1 MKFIEKLDLELKE
14 GKIIPLV
21 HELFLQMYESYSN
34 SIAKEGMDMAEH
46 EPLFFTYL
54 DLIKEQLQNPY
65 RFESYH
71 KKEEPYA
78 TFAID
83 LFYHL
88 VDRKKSKLFHGENLK
103 KIEEQIK
110 RGENVVFLA
119 NHQTEVDP
127 QMLYTMLEKEHPQ
140 LGRDLIFIAG
150 DRVVSDPAAV
160 PLSRGTNLLCI
171 YSKRHIDNPPEK
183 KQEKLA
189 QNQRTM
195 KRMRELLAEGGKA
208 IYVAPSGGR
217 DRKNAQG
224 VLEVAPF
231 DGASIEMFRLQAHKA
246 KTPTHFYPLAMHTHD
261 VLPPPAEIKTELG
274 EERRPTFATIHLAFG
289 EEIDMDNFPGCD
301 IDDRHEKREARA
313 RHIWGL
319 VNSYYSEFPK

>member
-1 MKFIEKLDLELKE
+1 MNFIEKLEADFKE
-14 GKIIPLV
+14 GVITKQV
-21 HELFLQMYESYSN
+21 QELFLQMYTSYRQ
-34 SIAKEGMDMAEH
+34 SIEKEGMDMSKH

-54 DLIKEQLQNPY
+54 DLIKDQLKNPY
-65 RFESYH
+65 RFGSYH
-71 KKEEPYA
+71 QKEEPYA
-78 TFAID
+78 TFGID

-88 VDRKKSKLFHGENLK
+88 LDRRKSKLFHKENLK
-103 KIEEQIK
+103 IIEEQIAL
-110 RGENVVFLA
+110 GDNVVFLA

-127 QMLYTMLEKEHPQ
+127 QMLHMMLEKEHPQ
-140 LGRDLIFIAG
+140 LGSNIIFIAG

-171 YSKRHIDNPPEK
+171 FSKRHIDNPPEK

-189 QNQRTM
+189 QNQKTM
-195 KRMRELLAEGGKA
+195 TRMRELLAEGGKA

-224 VLEVAPF
+224 ELVVAPF
-231 DGASIEMFRLQAHKA
+231 DAASIEMFRLQAHKA

-261 VLPPPAEIKTELG
+261 VLPPPAVVKTELG

-289 EEIDMDNFPGCD
+289 KEIDMDNFPGCD
-301 IDDRHEKREARA
+301 IDDRHAKREARA
-313 RHIWGL
+313 RHIWNL
-319 VNSYYSEFPK
+319 VNSYYNEFPK